1 MKIASLLYKNN
12 IFFKERNNENM
23 NFNEAQLI
31 IGFGSR
37 ELLSQDNS
45 FNEIRIKFPNAQIAL
60 CSSAGEIFENEVLD
74 NTISL
79 VALQFK
85 STSLETTQ
93 VRIDDYSSSFE
104 AGKALVQ
111 NLVQKN
117 LKLIFVLSDGGKVNG
132 SELVKGMNFLKNNE
146 VLITGGL
153 AGDGTK
159 FEKTVV
165 GLNQR
170 PESGNIIAIGFYG
183 DKLVLSHGSSGGW
196 ETFGI
201 ERTVTKAKANV
212 LFEIDNKSAL
222 GIYKNYLGEYAEE
235 LPESA
240 LHFPLSIKLE
250 EDQDPVIRAILSIDT
265 ENQTMTFAGDIPEGS
280 KVRFAKANFDQLID
294 ASTEAAISCLEM
306 SKDVP
311 KLAILISCI
320 GRKTILGNR
329 IEEEVEAVAAIFGD
343 HTTLTG
349 FYSYGEISPLRPLAN
364 CELHNQTMTITCIN
378 EID

>member
-45 FNEIRIKFPNAQIAL
+45 FNEIRNKFPNAQIAL
-60 CSSAGEIFENEVLD
+60 CSSAGEVFENEVLD

-79 VALQFK
+79 VALQFR

-93 VRIDDYSSSFE
+93 IRIDDYSSSFE

-111 NLVQKN
+111 NLVQEN

-132 SELVKGMNFLKNNE
+132 SELVKGMNFSKNDE

-153 AGDGTK
+153 AGDGAK

-201 ERTVTKAKANV
+201 ERTITKAKANV

-222 GIYKNYLGEYAEE
+222 GIYKNYLGIYADE

-240 LHFPLSIKLE
+240 QHFPLSIKLE
-250 EDQDPVIRAILSIDT
+250 EDQDPVVRAILSIDA

-280 KVRFAKANFDQLID
+280 KVRFTKANFDQLID

-306 SKDVP
+306 SKDTP
-311 KLAILISCI
+311 KLAILISCV

-349 FYSYGEISPLRPLAN
+349 FYSYGEISPLKPLGN